1 MIRYILFFVLL
12 ITSVASAGWQQIA
25 KIPAPV
31 GCCFFL
37 NDNVGFAGTGS
48 YDRAPNTPLQIWVTA
63 NGGYSWS
70 QATTPSGV
78 GQVTQIVVDTN
89 GFGYAS
95 IFSVGNTNI
104 NRWRT
109 TDGGYSW
116 KDASL
121 PGTYGAGVGIAGNLA
136 SWTPALIANQNFNGI
151 FNFPGIG
158 GITTPGPKASGA
170 PGESWSA
177 YGEGTDS
184 IWYVVVEMNRSLS
197 YKLPSGN
204 WSPRYDFSSLIS
216 NGGVT
221 GHIHGKL
228 GVMYVQTQ
236 LRGMLRTD
244 DKKLD
249 SGKTWLS
256 VGGPSNYLDTRS
268 FWVMGCKGEVVIAFD
283 TAGGVWKTT
292 DGGSG
297 MSVNAPITW
306 EEIRFPTI
314 SACTTS
320 TKSAKL
326 LNTQCGQMV
335 LTSVAIENNPGLFV
349 FTPPLLPDT
358 LNEGLSYTATVDL
371 IPNGNYGNF
380 NSQIRIKGY
389 VEASGNKKN
398 FDSVIKVSA
407 SVNGENPRLTLNLST
422 LDLGDAGIC
431 GEKKDSIFVFK
442 NTGCDTLQIIAGPG
456 TIASEF
462 SIDAITLPYLLPP
475 DSSVTIGAHFIP
487 VTLGKKTV
495 YPSYTGRM
503 HGKTQDI
510 SFQIEGTGTDG
521 VGVLGYEPKVFSFD
535 TLSICSPS
543 DSLFG
548 FLTNTGCVPITI
560 ENFALTSV
568 ADYVLL
574 GANPIGA
581 TLQPKDTI
589 RYGVK
594 FSPLQKG
601 SRTGSIAIRSKNTS
615 GTGTSKDYSASITG
629 FVGNG
634 TKILSVSPNGG
645 TVDLGTVFLCD
656 ETSSSFELENK
667 GCDTLIVTSANLVGT
682 GFIIDA
688 SQLPKTLAPGEKI
701 TLGVSTKV
709 DTAGGKTQNS
719 STVSFASTASNTLP
733 SITFTRS
740 ISFPGNASLGI
751 TSVPHPS
758 NPLGTSG
765 DPVRFALVESASQG
779 FTNANIRSLEF
790 DLGYNSDLITYTGTQ
805 GANTLTTSDNRHFT
819 LSGTP
824 YIQADVSGKLAEL
837 DFRIYLTKDSTT
849 DLVLSNVTSGGGSQD
864 PCASSVSTTTGA
876 SFTYTY
882 LCADHMLQDF
892 MRGETLQLGAIKP
905 NPAKNSI
912 SFEVNIPKEEQITLF
927 ITDSKGVEYNSTNLV
942 LQKGRHDLYLPIN
955 DIPEGSLIITVQ
967 NGSTSVSRKFI
978 HIK

>member
-1 MIRYILFFVLL
+1 MILYFLFFLLL
-12 ITSVASAGWQQIA
+12 IPTFVSAGWQQIA

-48 YDRAPNTPLQIWVTA
+48 YEKAPFTPLQIWVTA
-63 NGGYSWS
+63 NGGYTWS

-78 GQVTQIVVDTN
+78 GQVTQIVIDAN

-95 IFSVGNTNI
+95 IFSQGNTNL

-116 KDASL
+116 SDASL
-121 PGTYGAGVGIAGNLA
+121 PGTYGAGVGITGNLA
-136 SWTPALIANQNFNGI
+136 SWTPALVPNQNFNGV

-158 GITTPGPKASGA
+158 SLITPGPKATGL

-177 YGEGTDS
+177 YGDSTDM
-184 IWYVVVEMNRSLS
+184 IWYSVAELGKSVMF
-197 YKLPSGN
+197 KLPSGS
-204 WSPRYDFSSLIS
+204 WTRRYDIS
-216 NGGVT
+216 PLLTGNSYPT
-221 GHIHGKL
+221 GHIHGSK
-228 GVMYVQTQ
+228 GVMYMQTEADS
-236 LRGMLRTD
+236 MLRTSN
-244 DKKLD
+244 LD
-249 SGKTWLS
+249 SGRTWKK
-256 VGGPSNYLDTRS
+256 VNGPSNNIDTRS

-283 TAGGVWKTT
+283 ASGGVWKTT
-292 DGGSG
+292 DGGDGSL
-297 MSVNAPITW
+297 SVNAPIIW
-306 EEIRFPTI
+306 EEIKFPNI
-314 SACTTS
+314 LACTSS

-335 LTSVAIENNPGLFV
+335 LTSVAIENDPGVFV
-349 FTPPLLPDT
+349 FTPPVLPDT

-380 NSQIRIKGY
+380 NAQIRIKGY
-389 VEASGNKKN
+389 VDASGNKRN

-407 SVNGENPRLTLNLST
+407 SVTGENPRLTLTLST
-422 LDLGDAGIC
+422 LDLGNAGIC
-431 GEKKDSIFVFK
+431 GEKKDSVFVFK
-442 NTGCDTLQIIAGPG
+442 NTGCDTLEIISGPG
-456 TIASEF
+456 TLAPEF
-462 SIDAITLPYLLPP
+462 SIDAITLPYSLPP

-503 HGKTQDI
+503 HGKTQEI

-521 VGVLGYEPKVFSFD
+521 VGVLAYEPKTFSFD

-560 ENFALTSV
+560 ENFAFTSV
-568 ADYVLL
+568 PDYVLL
-574 GANPIGA
+574 GANPTGVI
-581 TLQPKDTI
+581 LQPEDTL
-589 RYGVK
+589 RYGIQ

-615 GTGTSKDYSASITG
+615 GTGISKDHSASITG

-656 ETSSSFELENK
+656 ETSSSVELENK
-667 GCDTLIVTSANLVGT
+667 GCDTVILTSANLAGT
-682 GFIIDA
+682 GFLIDA
-688 SQLPKTLAPGEKI
+688 SQLPKTLAPGQKI
-701 TLGVSTKV
+701 TLGLSTKV
-709 DTAGGKTQNS
+709 DTLGGKTQN
-719 STVSFASTASNTLP
+719 TGIVSFTSTASNTLP

-740 ISFPGNASLGI
+740 ISFPGNASFGI

-758 NPLGTSG
+758 NPIGTSG
-765 DPVRFALVESASQG
+765 DPVRFALVESSMQD

-805 GANTLTTSDNRHFT
+805 GANTLTTNDNKHFI
-819 LSGTP
+819 LSGSP
-824 YIQADVSGKLAEL
+824 YIQADGSGKLAEL

-849 DLVLSNVTSGGGSQD
+849 DLVLSNVTSGGGPQD

-905 NPAKNSI
+905 NPAKNDI
-912 SFEVNIPKEEQITLF
+912 SFV
-927 ITDSKGVEYNSTNLV
+927 VEI
-942 LQKGRHDLYLPIN
+942 PIN
-955 DIPEGSLIITVQ
+955 DDVKFTITDVNGAVLIRDVRTLQSGKQELTFSINDLPEGSYILCIE
-967 NGSTSVSRKFI
+967 SPSSKTSQRFVR
-978 HIK
+978 IK

>member
-1 MIRYILFFVLL
+1 MIRFTVFLILL
-12 ITSVASAGWQQIA
+12 ISSIASAGWQQIA

-48 YDRAPNTPLQIWVTA
+48 YDRAPNTPLQIWVTV

-78 GQVTQIVVDTN
+78 GQVTQIVVDAN

-95 IFSVGNTNI
+95 ILSVNNTNL

-109 TDGGYSW
+109 TDGGYTW
-116 KDASL
+116 TDATL
-121 PGTYGAGVGIAGNLA
+121 PGTMGAGVGIAGNLA
-136 SWTPALIANQNFNGI
+136 SWVPGLGQNQNFNGV
-151 FNFPGIG
+151 FNFSGIG
-158 GITTPGPKASGA
+158 SILTPGPNSTGV

-177 YGEGTDS
+177 YGEGTDN
-184 IWYVVVEMNRSLS
+184 IWYVVSEMIQGLR

-204 WSPRYDFSSLIS
+204 WAQRYDFSSLINS
-216 NGGVT
+216 TGVT

-228 GVMYVQTQ
+228 GVMYVQTKS
-236 LRGMLRTD
+236 RGMIRTG
-244 DKKLD
+244 LQD
-249 SGKTWLS
+249 SGKTWRL
-256 VGGPSNYLDTRS
+256 VGGPSNNLDTRS

-283 TAGGVWKTT
+283 GTGAVWKTT
-292 DGGSG
+292 DGGDGSL
-297 MSVNAPITW
+297 SVNSPIVW
-306 EEIRFPTI
+306 EEIKFPNI

-326 LNTQCGQMV
+326 LNTQCGQMI
-335 LTSVAIENNPGLFV
+335 LTSVAIENDPGVFI
-349 FTPPLLPDT
+349 FTPPSLPDT
-358 LNEGLSYTATVDL
+358 LNEGLSYTAAVDL
-371 IPNGNYGNF
+371 VPKGNYGVF
-380 NSQIRIKGY
+380 NAQIRIKGY
-389 VEASGNKKN
+389 IDASGTKRN

-407 SVNGENPRLTLNLST
+407 SVSGENPRLTLNLST

-431 GEKKDSIFVFK
+431 GDKKDSVFMFK
-442 NTGCDTLQIIAGPG
+442 NTGCDTLEIIAGPG
-456 TIASEF
+456 TLASEF
-462 SIDAITLPYLLPP
+462 SIDAITFPYSLPP
-475 DSSVTIGAHFIP
+475 DSSVTIGAHFTP
-487 VTLGKKTV
+487 LTLGKKTA

-503 HGKTQDI
+503 HGKTQDV

-521 VGVLGYEPKVFSFD
+521 VGILGYEPKTFSFD
-535 TLSICSPS
+535 TLSICSLS

-568 ADYVLL
+568 PDYVLL
-574 GANPIGA
+574 GADPTGA
-581 TLQPKDTI
+581 VLQPKDTL
-589 RYGVK
+589 RYGIQ

-601 SRTGSIAIRSKNTS
+601 SRTGSISIRSKNAS
-615 GTGTSKDYSASITG
+615 GTGTSKDHIASIRG

-656 ETSSSFELENK
+656 ETNSSLTLENT
-667 GCDTLIVTSANLVGT
+667 GCDTVILTSADLVGT

-688 SQLPKTLAPGEKI
+688 SQLPKILVPREKI

-709 DTAGGKTQNS
+709 DTLGGKTQNS
-719 STVSFASTASNTLP
+719 STVSFFSTASNTLP
-733 SITFTRS
+733 TVTFTRS
-740 ISFPGNASLGI
+740 ISFPGTASFGI

-758 NPLGTSG
+758 NPIGTSG
-765 DPVRFALVESASQG
+765 DPVRFALVESQTQG
-779 FTNANIRSLEF
+779 FTSANIRSLEF

-805 GANTLTTSDNRHFT
+805 GMNTLTTSDSRHFT
-819 LSGTP
+819 LSGSP
-824 YIQADVSGKLAEL
+824 YIQADGNGTLAEL

-849 DLVLSNVTSGGGSQD
+849 DLVLSNVTSGGGQQV

-892 MRGETLQLGAIKP
+892 MRGETLQLSVIKP
-905 NPAKNSI
+905 NPAKNEI
-912 SFEVNIPKEEQITLF
+912 SCIVDVPSKENVKVT
-927 ITDSKGVEYNSTNLV
+927 ITDVSGTV
-942 LQKGRHDLYLPIN
+942 LHRDERILQSGRQELTFSITDL
-955 DIPEGSLIITVQ
+955 PEGTYILRVESP
-967 NGSTSVSRKFI
+967 SSKTSQRFVR
-978 HIK
+978 IK

>member
-1 MIRYILFFVLL
+1 MIRYLLLFLLL
-12 ITSVASAGWQQIA
+12 IPSFVSAGWQQIA
-25 KIPAPV
+25 KIPAPI

-48 YDRAPNTPLQIWVTA
+48 FERAHLTPLQIWVTV
-63 NGGYSWS
+63 NGGYSWT

-78 GQVTQIVVDTN
+78 GQVTQIAIDAN

-95 IFSVGNTNI
+95 IFSRGNYSL

-116 KDASL
+116 IDASV
-121 PGTYGAGVGIAGNLA
+121 PGTNGTGIASDGSRATWSQNV
-136 SWTPALIANQNFNGI
+136 IANQNTNGI
-151 FNFPGIG
+151 FSYPGIG
-158 GITTPGPKASGA
+158 TLITPGPNSSGL
-170 PGESWSA
+170 PGECWSA
-177 YGEGTDS
+177 YGEGTDN
-184 IWYVVVEMNRSLS
+184 IWFAVQEMNRRLM
-197 YKLPSGN
+197 YKLPSAG
-204 WSPRYDFSSLIS
+204 WAPRFDFAPLIGSSYA
-216 NGGVT
+216 T

-228 GVMYVQTQ
+228 GVMYIQTES
-236 LRGMLRTD
+236 RGMVRTSL
-244 DKKLD
+244 LD
-249 SGKTWLS
+249 SGKTWVL
-256 VGGPSNYLDTRS
+256 VGGPSNNIDTRS

-283 TAGGVWKTT
+283 ASGGVWKTT

-297 MSVNAPITW
+297 MSANAPIVW
-306 EEIRFPTI
+306 EEIKFPNI

-326 LNTQCGQMV
+326 LNTQCGNMV
-335 LTSVAIENNPGLFV
+335 LTSVAIENNPGV
-349 FTPPLLPDT
+349 YIFTSPALPDT
-358 LNEGLSYTATVDL
+358 LFEGESYTATVDL
-371 IPNGNYGNF
+371 IPNGNYGVF

-389 VEASGNKKN
+389 IDASGNKRN
-398 FDSVIKVSA
+398 FDSVIKISA
-407 SVNGENPRLTLNLST
+407 SINGENPRLTLNLST

-431 GEKKDSIFVFK
+431 GEKKDSVFIFK
-442 NTGCDTLQIIAGPG
+442 NTGCDTLEIISGPG
-456 TIASEF
+456 TLASEF
-462 SIDAITLPYLLPP
+462 SIDAITLPYSLPP

-495 YPSYTGRM
+495 YPSYIGRM
-503 HGKTQDI
+503 HGKTQEI

-521 VGVLGYEPKVFSFD
+521 VGVLGYEPKAFSFD
-535 TLSICSPS
+535 TLSICSLS

-568 ADYVLL
+568 SDYVLL
-574 GANPIGA
+574 GANPTGA
-581 TLQPKDTI
+581 ILQPEDTL
-589 RYGVK
+589 RYGIQ

-601 SRTGSIAIRSKNTS
+601 TRTGAVSIRSKNTS
-615 GTGTSKDYSASITG
+615 GTGSSKDHSASITG

-634 TKILSVSPNGG
+634 TKLLSVSPNGG

-656 ETSSSFELENK
+656 ETNSSITLENT
-667 GCDTLIVTSANLVGT
+667 GCDTLILTSANLVGT
-682 GFIIDA
+682 GFTIDI
-688 SQLPKTLAPGEKI
+688 SQLPITLAPDQSI

-709 DTAGGKTQNS
+709 DTTGGKTQNS
-719 STVSFASTASNTLP
+719 ASVSFASTASNTLP
-733 SITFTRS
+733 SVSFIRS
-740 ISFPGNASLGI
+740 ISFPGTASFGI

-758 NPLGTSG
+758 NPIGTSG
-765 DPVRFALVESASQG
+765 DPVRFALVESATQG

-805 GANTLTTSDNRHFT
+805 GPNTLTTSDNRHFT
-819 LSGTP
+819 LSGSP
-824 YIQADVSGKLAEL
+824 YIQADGSGTLAEL

-864 PCASSVSTTTGA
+864 PCASSISTTTGA

-905 NPAKNSI
+905 NPAKDDI
-912 SFEVNIPKEEQITLF
+912 SFVIEIPIEDDVKF
-927 ITDSKGVEYNSTNLV
+927 AITDVNGTV
-942 LQKGRHDLYLPIN
+942 LIRDVRTLQSGKQELTFSIN
-955 DIPEGSLIITVQ
+955 DLPEGSYILSVE
-967 NGSTSVSRKFI
+967 SVSSKTSQRFVRVK
-978 HIK
+978 